1 MTPLSVRPRKN
12 SVSTLTTSPCVY
24 EFCCSSG
31 CKYIGR
37 TVRNLS
43 TRIGEHIPSWLRLEG
58 NGMSKSVILRHL
70 YPITHRIDTEKVVK
84 VIYRAKNK
92 QSHLL
97 KLSLFARV
105 RLMFVQRSKWWWI
118 SGSVGKNFPHIPLFP
133 SFLLGW
139 LGHLLVEL
147 FFWLLILLWSL
158 THPSSWNFQLS
169 V

>member
-1 MTPLSVRPRKN
+1 MRKAQIKGNQVNSHKKKEEEGEYRENFSLIETEVNYHLLLDTKIIGKMTPLSVRPRKN

-43 TRIGEHIPSWLRLEG
+43 TRIGEHLPSWLRLEG

-97 KLSLFARV
+97 KLSLFARG
-105 RLMFVQRSKWWWI
+105 RLMFVQRSKW
-118 SGSVGKNFPHIPLFP
+118 
-133 SFLLGW
+133 
-139 LGHLLVEL
+139 
-147 FFWLLILLWSL
+147 
-158 THPSSWNFQLS
+158 
-169 V
+169 